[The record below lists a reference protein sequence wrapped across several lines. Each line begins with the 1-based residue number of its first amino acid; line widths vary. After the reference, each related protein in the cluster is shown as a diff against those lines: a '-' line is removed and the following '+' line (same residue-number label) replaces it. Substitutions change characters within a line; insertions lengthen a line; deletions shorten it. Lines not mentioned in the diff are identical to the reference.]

1 MNYNLSTPFLFIVFT
16 MLAACASTGRPVLY
30 PNAHLNSVGMQV
42 ADTDID
48 SCMAMARSAG
58 AKRDE
63 FSETATETAE
73 GAVVGGAT
81 GAAVGA
87 VLGNAGQGAAT
98 GAAGGATGRFTRSL
112 FDSDRPDPVFER
124 YVIRCLR
131 DKGYDP
137 IGWN

>member
-1 MNYNLSTPFLFIVFT
+1 MFCSMKTPVIFILIT
-16 MLAACASTGRPVLY
+16 MLSACASTGRPVLY
-30 PNAHLNSVGMQV
+30 PNAHLNSVGMQM
-42 ADTDID
+42 ADGDID
-48 SCMAMARSAG
+48 SCMALAKSAG
-58 AKRDE
+58 AKSDQI
-63 FSETATETAE
+63 SETATETAE